1 MIFRPK
7 VEGTQVTVYLD
18 PEMDIE
24 QRDTV
29 EPYLTF
35 HCSTYKKIS
44 NDGEKPEVW
53 GAIFDAT
60 NWVLHQMS
68 NEENLQVLQCF
79 CNINSAIKHDMP
91 QNEGPLAVA
100 NFIESLGERYLQL
113 VDNLHLIERFDSY
126 SRAYIKMGDTSKFGK
141 RPQDTAELT
150 FVEEEMR
157 ALIVVAFLCKMV
169 APIFGEL
176 MSSIPSIVGDD
187 GKKKTERDREMKCVV
202 LMNPIIKAHFK
213 ALIDKF
219 QHYLRHTVNGC
230 CGMDKPAAV
239 FSGYTPST
247 RSYIIFSNLLV
258 RNFIN
263 VNLLQDDS
271 NIMRFSDSIARTL
284 VGTQDSN
291 SNRKQVRPRV
301 AYGASSGDE
310 GGNIAQ
316 MEIDSLVSMKTM
328 DVPII
333 IAASVEAIIGKLLLR
348 YDISW
353 KEYNECLD
361 FFSKHPI
368 FPSSINRFVTCGFF
382 GKDIGGGRGILN
394 LDSAH
399 YTKLACLLQM
409 VVFTFGYKEFGHIL
423 TAAPTVAVKLAPS
436 QSDSLFLLNYGTSY
450 SYHNCKAKF
459 EGGAISSNGREW
471 DTQMKSIVDDLTKQY
486 YVYNTPEYLWDL
498 MSEDDVNGLTIDI
511 TASVT
516 GQMCAFIENALT
528 YDD

>member
-1 MIFRPK
+1 MLFRPK
-7 VEGTQVTVYLD
+7 VEGNQIVVYLD
-18 PEMDIE
+18 PEMDIPE
-24 QRDTV
+24 RDTI
-29 EPYLTF
+29 EPYLSF

-44 NDGEKPEVW
+44 NDGENPDVW
-53 GAIFDAT
+53 GAIFSAS
-60 NWVLHQMS
+60 NWVLSQITD
-68 NEENLQVLQCF
+68 EEKKQVLMCF

-91 QNEGPLAVA
+91 KNDGPLAVA
-100 NFIESLGERYLQL
+100 AFIETLGDRYLQL
-113 VDNLHLIERFDSY
+113 IDNLHLIERFDSY

-157 ALIVVAFLCKMV
+157 ALIVIAFLCKMM
-169 APIFGEL
+169 APVFGEL
-176 MSSIPSIVGDD
+176 MANIPSVQSED

-213 ALIDKF
+213 QLIDKF

-230 CGMDKPAAV
+230 CGVDKPAAV

-247 RSYIIFSNLLV
+247 RSFIIFANLLV

-291 SNRKQVRPRV
+291 SNRKQVKTRV
-301 AYGASSGDE
+301 AYGAASGDE

-328 DVPII
+328 DTPII
-333 IAASVEAIIGKLLLR
+333 IAASIDAVIGRYLLH

-353 KEYNECLD
+353 KEYRDCLD
-361 FFSKHPI
+361 YFIKHPI
-368 FPSSINRFVTCGFF
+368 YPSSINRFVACGFF
-382 GKDIGGGRGILN
+382 GGDIGGGRGILN
-394 LDSAH
+394 LDH
-399 YTKLACLLQM
+399 IHFTKIVCLLQM
-409 VVFTFGYKEFGHIL
+409 IVFTHGYKQFGHIL
-423 TAAPTVAVKLAPS
+423 TAAPTTTVKVTQS
-436 QSDSLFLLNYGTSY
+436 QQDNLFLLNYGTSY
-450 SYHNCKAKF
+450 SYHNCRAKF

-471 DTQMKSIVDDLTKQY
+471 DSQMRSIVDDLMKQY
-486 YVYNTPEYLWDL
+486 YVFNTPEFLWDL
-498 MSEDDVNGLTIDI
+498 MAEEDLNGRTIEV
-511 TASVT
+511 TAEIT

-528 YDD
+528 NDD